1 MPAPLKIL
9 APGLLKAFYPV
20 SIDHNPPQSPVEL
33 ARFMKRW
40 SLLPHGVD
48 VADAATAMAAADMPV
63 EAAPQDAP
71 SAPLSEAIRLP
82 AQWEPLETIMLTFPV
97 MYPPLWH
104 THAQMIE
111 AITPVAEVICLV
123 PAPEWARAARYYLQT
138 RGTAQMEHV
147 HFLHLPT
154 DDIWVRDY
162 GPFVGRTEMGT
173 RAIVD
178 ATFAPLAAYPQ
189 AQDNAVTSRWAA
201 YTGMTAQHFD
211 FYTEGG
217 NYWSDGQGT
226 LLVSD
231 EMMARYPRLSR
242 VEIEMRLREAFQ
254 FDKLIVLPR
263 LLGEETGHIDL
274 VCKLVDAQ
282 TVLINRPN
290 GTHNDDRLL
299 DAAQRLRRETNAQG
313 QLYQVIELPFP
324 PRYFNWGVFAIWR
337 SYTNS
342 LTVNGRVLVPVFGI
356 ADDVQALN
364 IYREVMPDFEIVPI
378 DCRIAA
384 NGGGAVH
391 CLTKE
396 IPVA

>member
-1 MPAPLKIL
+1 
-9 APGLLKAFYPV
+9 
-20 SIDHNPPQSPVEL
+20 
-33 ARFMKRW
+33 
-40 SLLPHGVD
+40 
-48 VADAATAMAAADMPV
+48 
-63 EAAPQDAP
+63 
-71 SAPLSEAIRLP
+71 
-82 AQWEPLETIMLTFPV
+82 
-97 MYPPLWH
+97 
-104 THAQMIE
+104 
-111 AITPVAEVICLV
+111 
-123 PAPEWARAARYYLQT
+123 
-138 RGTAQMEHV
+138 

-162 GPFVGRTEMGT
+162 GPFVGRTETGT

-189 AQDNAVTSRWAA
+189 EQDNAVASRWAA
-201 YTGMTAQHFD
+201 HTGAVAQHFD

-226 LLVSD
+226 LLISD
-231 EMMARYPRLSR
+231 EISARYPHLPAT
-242 VEIEMRLREAFQ
+242 EIETRLREAFQ

-263 LLGEETGHIDL
+263 LLGEETGHVDL

-282 TVLINRPN
+282 TVLVNRPN
-290 GTHNDDRLL
+290 GTRNDDRLVE
-299 DAAQRLRRETNAQG
+299 AVRRLRQETNAQG
-313 QLYQVIELPFP
+313 QPYQVVELPFP
-324 PRYFNWGVFAIWR
+324 ARYYNWGMFAVWR

-356 ADDVQALN
+356 ADDVQALR
-364 IYREVMPDFEIVPI
+364 IYQDVMPDFEIVPI

-396 IPVA
+396 IPLDLT